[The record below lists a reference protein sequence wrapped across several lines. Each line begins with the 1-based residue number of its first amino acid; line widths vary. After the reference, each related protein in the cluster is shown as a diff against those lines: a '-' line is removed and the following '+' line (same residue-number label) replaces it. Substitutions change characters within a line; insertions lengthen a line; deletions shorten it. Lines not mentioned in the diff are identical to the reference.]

1 MPFSQLLPFLFINNT
16 FFRAFQRI
24 ARALIFATF
33 NYLCTMK
40 KRTIWT
46 IAAIMAVTFGAL
58 IWTQVRYFNEIVH
71 ARQEQFDEN
80 MGRILFITARNI
92 ELEDTRDAIEQEV
105 LETEDEHIRQ
115 ANTELLNLQDSI
127 NKLALNSKDFRNF
140 NIKQTIDRELHDEDM
155 RQRVTN
161 QKELLNRAIYAIL
174 YAPNDKPVEE
184 RIDFNALDNT
194 IQQHL
199 KRNGMDVKYHFS
211 VTTVDGREL
220 YRCPDY
226 EDPAGAKVYSQ
237 NVFANEPADRQAV
250 IRIHF
255 PQMRQYL
262 YATARF
268 VMPALLFTFILL
280 IIFIYTIWQIFRQKR
295 LTEMKNDF
303 VNNMT
308 HELKTPISTISLAAQ
323 MLSDPVISKNENS
336 LRRFSGV
343 IADETK
349 RLRFLVDKVLQTSL
363 FERGKAA
370 TFKMDELDANTTI
383 EDVASTFTVKV
394 HNVGGTIDTQLDAED
409 PIICADQMHFTNVIF
424 NLLDNAY
431 KYRRQ
436 DAKNPDGTPV
446 NLHLTIRTANENN
459 HLKIYISDNGIGIR
473 HDELKNIFKKFYRV
487 HTGDRHDVKGFGLGL
502 AYVSSVV
509 EAHKGRITAESTY
522 GQGTTFIITLPLM
535 ES

>member
-1 MPFSQLLPFLFINNT
+1 
-16 FFRAFQRI
+16 
-24 ARALIFATF
+24 
-33 NYLCTMK
+33 MK

-46 IAAIMAVTFGAL
+46 IASIMAITFGAL

-80 MGRILFITARNI
+80 MGRILFIVARNL
-92 ELEDTRDAIEQEV
+92 ELADTREAIEQEV
-105 LETEDEHIRQ
+105 LKTEDENIRK
-115 ANTELLNLQDSI
+115 ANAELLNLQDSI
-127 NKLALNSKDFRNF
+127 TSLALSSKDYRNF
-140 NIKQTIDRELHDEDM
+140 NIKHTIDRELHDEDL
-155 RQRVTN
+155 RQRITN
-161 QKELLNRAIYAIL
+161 QTELLSRAIYAIL

-184 RIDFNALDNT
+184 RIDFNTLDHA
-194 IQQHL
+194 IQDHL
-199 KRNGMDVKYHFS
+199 KRNGMDIKYHFS
-211 VTTVDGREL
+211 VATTDGREL

-226 EDPAGAKVYSQ
+226 EEPDGAKVYTQ
-237 NVFANEPADRQAV
+237 TVFANDPAAQQAIV
-250 IRIHF
+250 SVHF

-268 VMPALLFTFILL
+268 VMPALLFTYILL
-280 IIFIYTIWQIFRQKR
+280 VIFIFTIWQIFRQKR

-323 MLSDPVISKNENS
+323 MLNDPVISKNEAS
-336 LRRFSGV
+336 LHRFSGV

-363 FERGKAA
+363 FEKGKPA
-370 TFKMDELDANTTI
+370 TFKMDELDANGII
-383 EDVASTFTVKV
+383 EEVASTFTVKV
-394 HNVGGTIDTQLDAED
+394 HNVGGTIETQLDAED
-409 PIICADQMHFTNVIF
+409 PIICGDQMHFTNVIF

-436 DAKNPDGTPV
+436 DATNDDGTPV
-446 NLHLTIRTANENN
+446 CLQLRIRTANEGNK
-459 HLKIYISDNGIGIR
+459 LKVYISDNGIGIK

-502 AYVSSVV
+502 AYVSSVIQ
-509 EAHKGRITAESTY
+509 AHKGQITAESTY
-522 GQGTTFIITLPLM
+522 GKGTTFIITLPLM
-535 ES
+535 DE

>member
-1 MPFSQLLPFLFINNT
+1 
-16 FFRAFQRI
+16 
-24 ARALIFATF
+24 
-33 NYLCTMK
+33 MK

-46 IAAIMAVTFGAL
+46 LATIMAITFGAL

-80 MGRILFITARNI
+80 MGRILFIVARNL
-92 ELEDTRDAIEQEV
+92 ELQDARDAIEQEV
-105 LETEDEHIRQ
+105 LKTEDEHIRQ

-127 NKLALNSKDFRNF
+127 TRIALNAKDYRNY
-140 NIKQTIDRELHDEDM
+140 NIKHTIDRELHDEDI
-155 RQRVTN
+155 RQRLTN
-161 QKELLNRAIYAIL
+161 QKELMSRAIYAIL

-184 RIDFNALDNT
+184 RIDFNTLDHS
-194 IQQHL
+194 IQNHL
-199 KRNGMDVKYHFS
+199 KRNGMDIKYHFS
-211 VTTVDGREL
+211 VATADGREL

-226 EDPAGAKVYSQ
+226 EDPDGAKVYTQ
-237 NVFANEPADRQAV
+237 TVFANDLAAQQAV
-250 IRIHF
+250 VSIHF

-268 VMPALLFTFILL
+268 VMPALLFTYILL
-280 IIFIYTIWQIFRQKR
+280 VIFIYTIWQIFRQKR

-323 MLSDPVISKNENS
+323 MLNDPVVSKNEAS

-363 FERGKAA
+363 FEKGKAA
-370 TFKMDELDANTTI
+370 TFKMDEIDANGII

-394 HNVGGTIDTQLDAED
+394 HNVGGTIETQLDAED

-436 DAKNPDGTPV
+436 DAKNDDGTPV
-446 NLHLTIRTANENN
+446 NLQLRIRTANEGNK
-459 HLKIYISDNGIGIR
+459 LKVYISDNGIGIK

-502 AYVSSVV
+502 AYVSSVIQ
-509 EAHKGRITAESTY
+509 AHKGHITAESTY
-522 GQGTTFIITLPLM
+522 GKGTTFIITLPLM
-535 ES
+535 DE

>member
-1 MPFSQLLPFLFINNT
+1 
-16 FFRAFQRI
+16 
-24 ARALIFATF
+24 
-33 NYLCTMK
+33 MK

-46 IAAIMAVTFGAL
+46 IAAIMAITFGAL
-58 IWTQVRYFNEIVH
+58 IWTQVKYFNEIVH

-80 MGRILFITARNI
+80 MGRILFIVARNI
-92 ELEDTRDAIEQEV
+92 ELQDTREAIEQEV
-105 LETEDEHIRQ
+105 LKTEDEHIRQ

-127 NKLALNSKDFRNF
+127 TSLALNSKDYRNY
-140 NIKQTIDRELHDEDM
+140 NIKLTIDRELHDEDM
-155 RQRVTN
+155 RQRLTN
-161 QKELLNRAIYAIL
+161 QKELISRAIYAIL

-184 RIDFNALDNT
+184 RIDFNTLDHS
-194 IQQHL
+194 IQDYL
-199 KRNGMDVKYHFS
+199 KRNGMDIKFHFS
-211 VTTVDGREL
+211 VATVDGREL

-226 EDPAGAKVYSQ
+226 EEPEGAKVYTQ
-237 NVFANEPADRQAV
+237 TIFANDPTAQQAV
-250 IRIHF
+250 VSVHF

-280 IIFIYTIWQIFRQKR
+280 VIFIYTIWQIFRQKR

-323 MLSDPVISKNENS
+323 MLNDPVISKNEAS

-363 FERGKAA
+363 FEKGKAA
-370 TFKMDELDANTTI
+370 TFKMDELDANGII

-394 HNVGGTIDTQLDAED
+394 HNVGGTIETQLDAED
-409 PIICADQMHFTNVIF
+409 PIICGDQMHFTNVIF

-436 DAKNPDGTPV
+436 DATNDDGTPV
-446 NLHLTIRTANENN
+446 ALHLSIRTENEDNK
-459 HLKIYISDNGIGIR
+459 LKIYISDNGIGIK

-502 AYVSSVV
+502 AYVSSVIQ
-509 EAHKGRITAESTY
+509 AHKGQITAESTY
-522 GQGTTFIITLPLM
+522 GKGTTFIITLPLI
-535 ES
+535 EA